1 MKNNEILITVSFNCE
16 NKKREMAFL
25 VVKDIS
31 LGSLIEAIYF
41 GLKKHK
47 KEKIQ
52 SEEALTN
59 EECFSLFDKY
69 IRTHSEIVILYNA
82 DGKHNV
88 INLAQKSQKEDYK
101 EKFNYEIPISALGI
115 VTSSCVYI
123 TDK

>member
-47 KEKIQ
+47 KEKIKQ
-52 SEEALTN
+52 FT
-59 EECFSLFDKY
+59 
-69 IRTHSEIVILYNA
+69 
-82 DGKHNV
+82 
-88 INLAQKSQKEDYK
+88 
-101 EKFNYEIPISALGI
+101 
-115 VTSSCVYI
+115 
-123 TDK
+123 